1 MGNTSKE
8 TNGKLKKLA
17 NALKPLKLPF
27 MAMLIIWGIS
37 GMAAVVFIT
46 QWVYVTLLLV
56 VLTMGIAL
64 IVDYQADK
72 EKKARASK

>member
-1 MGNTSKE
+1 MANSSKE
-8 TNGKLKKLA
+8 TKGKLKRIA

-37 GMAAVVFIT
+37 GMAAVVFLT
-46 QWVYVTLLLV
+46 QWAYVTILLL

-64 IVDYQADK
+64 IVDYQAAK
-72 EKKARASK
+72 EKKGAK